1 MSTQEWPELVG
12 MAAEDAAAEIRRGS
26 THITELQ
33 VVPPG
38 QLVTMDF
45 RPDRVRLHV
54 DADGIVSRVPRIG

>member
-12 MAAEDAAAEIRRGS
+12 MQAEVAAAEIRRGS
-26 THITELQ
+26 PHITRLQ
-33 VVPPG
+33 VVSPG
-38 QLVTMDF
+38 QLVTMEF